1 MIRLLG
7 FLDYLVSLYEWIV
20 IAAIVLGMLIQFGVV
35 NGYMP
40 LVRSIND
47 GLRAVTEPLLK
58 PIRRLLPNTGGL
70 DFAPLVLLLACV
82 FLRSVVIGS
91 VADALR

>member
-7 FLDYLVSLYEWIV
+7 FLDYLVSIYEWIV
-20 IAAIVLGMLIQFGVV
+20 IAAIVLSMLIQFGVV

-47 GLRAVTEPLLK
+47 GLRAVTEPLLR
-58 PIRRLLPNTGGL
+58 PIRRLLPTAGGL

-82 FLRSVVIGS
+82 FLRSVVVGS
-91 VADALR
+91 IADALR

>member
-7 FLDYLVSLYEWIV
+7 FLDYLVSIYEWIV
-20 IAAIVLGMLIQFGVV
+20 IAAIVLAMLIQFGVV

-40 LVRSIND
+40 LVRSINE
-47 GLRAVTEPLLK
+47 GLRAVTEPLLR

-70 DFAPLVLLLACV
+70 DFAPLVLLLGCV
-82 FLRSVVIGS
+82 FVRWVVIG
-91 VADALR
+91 ALMDALR